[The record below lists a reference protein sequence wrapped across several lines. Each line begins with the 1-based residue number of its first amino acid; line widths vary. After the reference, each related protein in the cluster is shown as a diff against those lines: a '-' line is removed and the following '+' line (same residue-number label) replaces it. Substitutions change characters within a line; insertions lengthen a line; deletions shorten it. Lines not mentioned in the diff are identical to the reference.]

1 MTYPSNFYKVKE
13 CPICHSKE
21 IEIQERYDIHKRL
34 DEWKLK
40 CLKCKYEL
48 IQDRPF

>member
-1 MTYPSNFYKVKE
+1 MTYPANFYTVNE

-34 DEWKLK
+34 DEWTLK
-40 CLKCKYEL
+40 CRNCRYEL
-48 IQDRPF
+48 TQDKPF